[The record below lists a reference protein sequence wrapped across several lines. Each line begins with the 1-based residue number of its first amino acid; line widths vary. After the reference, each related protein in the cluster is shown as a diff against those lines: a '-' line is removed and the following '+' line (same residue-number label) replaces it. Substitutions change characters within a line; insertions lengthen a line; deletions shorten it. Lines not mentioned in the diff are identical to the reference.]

1 MSITALNISVQEI
14 NIHPQ
19 NKSSDATTV
28 ICDPSAL
35 VPGEENTLGF
45 QCKTGPFVETG
56 IQTSGA
62 AHINMAAVALIPTF
76 MLVSGMLLYC

>member
-1 MSITALNISVQEI
+1 MSVSALNISVQEI

-19 NKSSDATTV
+19 NQSSDATTV

-35 VPGEENTLGF
+35 APGEQDSLGF

-56 IQTSGA
+56 IQTSNA
-62 AHINMAAVALIPTF
+62 VHISIATILLSASL
-76 MLVSGMLLYC
+76 LVPGMLLYC

>member
-1 MSITALNISVQEI
+1 MAMSALNISVQEI

-35 VPGEENTLGF
+35 APGEQNSLGF
-45 QCKTGPFVETG
+45 QCMTGPFVETG
-56 IQTSGA
+56 TQTSGTARISIA
-62 AHINMAAVALIPTF
+62 AILTLATL
-76 MLVSGMLLYC
+76 LVPGILLYC

>member
-1 MSITALNISVQEI
+1 MPVSALNISVQEI

-19 NKSSDATTV
+19 NESSDATTV

-35 VPGEENTLGF
+35 APGEQNSLGF

-62 AHINMAAVALIPTF
+62 VRISITAVLLSASL
-76 MLVSGMLLYC
+76 LVPGMLLYC